1 MKSFTPIALSL
12 CLLLTA
18 GCMSLV
24 PKKVEFLQDKV
35 QKFPEATAK
44 QVEYQ
49 KQAAWLAKEKASE
62 TLGAALVENSST
74 NIVNPAQDTAKL
86 TDIVAASLGPPEK
99 AATDTDKTVAN
110 LQAAIAKLERK
121 IDSFKRDND
130 ENAGK
135 KIEGTGALQIP
146 YFAYV
151 GLIGLALFVLWH
163 LGKLALTAASMAN
176 PGAAVGLGVMNVTGD
191 VAGRGV
197 TQLVKGGKK
206 FIEGLGGVVEDSAL
220 KQKIADLFVASH
232 KQAQDSDVKAVV
244 DRLIK

>member
-1 MKSFTPIALSL
+1 MKSLTPIALSL

-35 QKFPEATAK
+35 HKFPEATAK

-49 KQAAWLAKEKASE
+49 KQAAWLAKEKADE
-62 TLGAALVENSST
+62 TLGAALMEGSST
-74 NIVNPAQDTAKL
+74 NVMTPAQNTAKL
-86 TDIVAASLGPPEK
+86 TDIVATSLGPPVK
-99 AATDTDKTVAN
+99 AATDTDQTVAN
-110 LQAAIAKLERK
+110 LRAAIAKLEKK

-151 GLIGLALFVLWH
+151 GVIALVIFVLWH
-163 LGKLALTAASMAN
+163 LGKLALTIASAAN
-176 PGAAVGLGVMNVTGD
+176 PGAAVGLGVMSVTGD
-191 VAGRGV
+191 LAGRGV

-206 FIEGLGGVVEDSAL
+206 FIEGLGSVVEDPAV